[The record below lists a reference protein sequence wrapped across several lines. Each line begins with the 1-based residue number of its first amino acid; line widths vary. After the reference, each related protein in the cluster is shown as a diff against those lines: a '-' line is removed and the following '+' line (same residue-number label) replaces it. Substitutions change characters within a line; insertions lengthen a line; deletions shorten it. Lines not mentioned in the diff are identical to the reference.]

1 MMSVNGFDPMLAD
14 GVRDNTD
21 ELQALIDSAHC
32 ELALPVP
39 AVCYT
44 VSRPLRLKSNFRLV
58 LPRFATIRLADGSNC
73 PILEIDSGEVVKNV
87 EVVGGIWDLNNLGQA
102 KNPFH
107 FPHPECPKYLGYGFW
122 MKRVV
127 GLRLADMTL
136 KDVVTFAITLDTV
149 SYFTVENI
157 RFDFNYGNPWAV
169 NMDGVHLNGNC
180 HYGTLRNLSGACY
193 DDLVAL
199 NCDEGSNGPITN
211 IEIDGIFSED
221 CHSAVRMLTVKN
233 RLENVHIRNVHGT
246 FYQYCIGLTKYYD
259 GDSLGYMDGIVLD
272 NIYASKAE
280 RLPVYHKGNSY
291 VYPLIW
297 IEGGLLVK
305 NLTVRDLFRR
315 EKTIEIE
322 TLHVGKGARVDYLT
336 LDGISVQSL
345 FKEPVFRN
353 YGSIG
358 VLSAINM
365 TSNGGK
371 LFENLGTVDVTRV
384 HSTVRINEET

>member
-1 MMSVNGFDPMLAD
+1 
-14 GVRDNTD
+14 
-21 ELQALIDSAHC
+21 
-32 ELALPVP
+32 
-39 AVCYT
+39 
-44 VSRPLRLKSNFRLV
+44 
-58 LPRFATIRLADGSNC
+58 
-73 PILEIDSGEVVKNV
+73 
-87 EVVGGIWDLNNLGQA
+87 
-102 KNPFH
+102 
-107 FPHPECPKYLGYGFW
+107 
-122 MKRVV
+122 
-127 GLRLADMTL
+127 
-136 KDVVTFAITLDTV
+136 
-149 SYFTVENI
+149 
-157 RFDFNYGNPWAV
+157 
-169 NMDGVHLNGNC
+169 
-180 HYGTLRNLSGACY
+180 
-193 DDLVAL
+193 
-199 NCDEGSNGPITN
+199 
-211 IEIDGIFSED
+211 
-221 CHSAVRMLTVKN
+221 
-233 RLENVHIRNVHGT
+233 
-246 FYQYCIGLTKYYD
+246 
-259 GDSLGYMDGIVLD
+259 MDGIVLD

-305 NLTVRDLFRR
+305 DLTVRDLFRR

-384 HSTVRINEET
+384 HSTVRINEEN